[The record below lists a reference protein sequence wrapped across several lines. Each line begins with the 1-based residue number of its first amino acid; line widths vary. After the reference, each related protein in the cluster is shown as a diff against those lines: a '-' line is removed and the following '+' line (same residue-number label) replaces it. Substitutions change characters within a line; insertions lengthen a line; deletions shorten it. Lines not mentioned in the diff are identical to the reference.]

1 MSALSFPALNLC
13 RTERLSKRA
22 DRRSSV
28 APFPPA
34 TENPVFF
41 PFSITGP
48 DRWKNR
54 QVSVCMLPAV
64 PANHV
69 AMQLVWQQDSSGPL
83 PFHWLYRQN
92 FCNIST
98 CFPCAHAKKEP
109 FGSFFAYGSNIPI
122 PKTTGSPACGRYPTG
137 SACAIGY
144 FSA

>member
-22 DRRSSV
+22 NRRSSV

-54 QVSVCMLPAV
+54 QYPYAACSAGKSCRHAIGVATRLFRSASFSLALPAKFLQYFHLF
-64 PANHV
+64 PLCPCKKGAFR
-69 AMQLVWQQDSSGPL
+69 LLSSIRQQ
-83 PFHWLYRQN
+83 H
-92 FCNIST
+92 
-98 CFPCAHAKKEP
+98 
-109 FGSFFAYGSNIPI
+109 PI